1 MTPPEVTKIEGIKRD
16 IGRKNSVDL
25 RESKQVPA
33 VLYGP
38 NVAENIHFSVSELE
52 LEKILAVPQTKL
64 QDITIDG
71 TSYRTL
77 LKKVEFD
84 PITDRPLHADFYV
97 LSDTHRVSLR
107 VPVRLIGTPKGVREG
122 GGRLFQPLRI
132 IRIKVLPERI
142 PAEFTINV
150 TDMEIG
156 DSLHI
161 SDLDM
166 DGIIPLDSVQRTIVT
181 IRPPKG
187 ETLSAYKKG
196 EEPAAEESEATEGQ
210 APAEDGSEAQA
221 EGGAEAAEGAD
232 ESSES

>member
-1 MTPPEVTKIEGIKRD
+1 MTPAEVTKIEGFKRD

-25 RESKQVPA
+25 RENKQVPA

-38 NVAENIHFSVSELE
+38 NVEENIHFSVSELE

-97 LSDTHRVSLR
+97 LSDTHRVTLR
-107 VPVRLIGTPKGVREG
+107 VPVRLVGTPKGVREG

-142 PAEFTINV
+142 PAEFTIDV
-150 TDMEIG
+150 SEMEIG
-156 DSLHI
+156 DTLHI

-166 DGIIPLDSVQRTIVT
+166 SGIIPLDSEQRTIVT
-181 IRPPKG
+181 VRPPKG
-187 ETLSAYKKG
+187 ETMSAYKKG
-196 EEPAAEESEATEGQ
+196 EEGEEGEEGGETPTEGGSE
-210 APAEDGSEAQA
+210 APAESPA
-221 EGGAEAAEGAD
+221 EGGAEASAEG
-232 ESSES
+232 SEAGE

>member
-1 MTPPEVTKIEGIKRD
+1 MTPAEVTKIEGFKRD

-25 RESKQVPA
+25 RENKQVPA

-38 NVAENIHFSVSELE
+38 NVAENIHFSVKELE

-97 LSDTHRVSLR
+97 LSDTHRVTLR
-107 VPVRLIGTPKGVREG
+107 VPVRLVGTPKGVREG

-142 PAEFTINV
+142 PAEFTIDV
-150 TDMEIG
+150 SEMEIG
-156 DSLHI
+156 DTLHI

-166 DGIIPLDSVQRTIVT
+166 SGIIPLDSEQRTIVT
-181 IRPPKG
+181 VRPPKG
-187 ETLSAYKKG
+187 ETMSAYKKG
-196 EEPAAEESEATEGQ
+196 EEGEEGGETPTEGGSE
-210 APAEDGSEAQA
+210 APAESPA
-221 EGGAEAAEGAD
+221 EGGAEASAEG
-232 ESSES
+232 SEAGE

>member
-16 IGRKNSVDL
+16 IGRKNSVEL

-77 LKKVEFD
+77 LKKVDFD
-84 PITDRPLHADFYV
+84 PITDRPQHVDFYV
-97 LSDTHRVSLR
+97 LSDNHRVSLR
-107 VPVRLIGTPKGVREG
+107 VPVRLVGTPKGVREG

-132 IRIKVLPERI
+132 IRIKVLPARI
-142 PAEFTINV
+142 PAEFSIDV
-150 TDMEIG
+150 SEMEIG

-166 DGIIPLDSVQRTIVT
+166 DGIIPLDSIQRTIVT

-187 ETLSAYKKG
+187 ETMSAYKKDG
-196 EEPAAEESEATEGQ
+196 EEGEEGEEGAETPAEGGSE
-210 APAEDGSEAQA
+210 APAEGSNEGSSEGSEA
-221 EGGAEAAEGAD
+221 
-232 ESSES
+232 SE